1 MPSQIAYADVTVKRV
16 NVLEKQSLRSMG
28 TIIADFQ
35 RRFFS
40 PLSVVGCFVGAS
52 WLAIAGPFG
61 TFDSLPAMS
70 RIVYWLSVVWVGFTI
85 AVLLRVLVDMV
96 IPQKETHVRLSVAYG
111 LFTVIFA
118 PIAWFLVVFVSE
130 TGMPFMSFA
139 MTILAMATFSVGMFA
154 IECGMIVAGFQPA
167 TPDTLAASDAPRVV
181 QRLSQDRRGELLR
194 LSGRDHYVDVVTC
207 QGEESLLM
215 RFSDAIGEA
224 EAVDGLQVHR
234 SHWVARSAVTGT
246 VRRKGRVF
254 LTLQDGAEIPVSRGY
269 IGRVQDAGLM

>member
-1 MPSQIAYADVTVKRV
+1 
-16 NVLEKQSLRSMG
+16 MG

-61 TFDSLPAMS
+61 TFDSLPPMS

-85 AVLLRVLVDMV
+85 AVSLRVMVDSV
-96 IPQKETHVRLSVAYG
+96 IPKEETHIQLSVAYG
-111 LFTVIFA
+111 LLTVIFA
-118 PIAWFLVVFVSE
+118 PIAWFLAVFVSE
-130 TGMPFMSFA
+130 TGVPFMSFT
-139 MTILAMATFSVGMFA
+139 MTALALATFSAGMFA
-154 IECGMIVAGFQPA
+154 IECGMIMAGFQPA
-167 TPDTLAASDAPRVV
+167 SPDTLAARDAPRVV
-181 QRLSQDRRGELLR
+181 QRLSLDRRGELLR
-194 LSGRDHYVDVVTC
+194 LSGRDHYVDVVTS

-215 RFSDAIGEA
+215 RFSDAIGET

-254 LTLQDGAEIPVSRGY
+254 LTLQDGTEVPVSRGY
-269 IGRVQDAGLM
+269 LGKVQDAGLM